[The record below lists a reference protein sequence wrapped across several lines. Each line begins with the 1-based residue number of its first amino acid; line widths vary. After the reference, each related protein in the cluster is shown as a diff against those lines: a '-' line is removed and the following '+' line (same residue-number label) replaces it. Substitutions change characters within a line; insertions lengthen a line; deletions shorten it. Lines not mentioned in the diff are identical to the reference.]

1 MEVIMSEWV
10 SAIGQSVVVALVLVV
25 LKMLGT
31 IKTTLA
37 EHGMWVR
44 QHEILDIER
53 FTNLSQSVKEVKD
66 DYRMV
71 CGVFPKGGNND
82 GQTGTDRRLEKV
94 EAVLRQGG
102 VDI

>member
-1 MEVIMSEWV
+1 MSEWV

-37 EHGMWVR
+37 EHGIWAK

-71 CGVFPKGGNND
+71 CGVFPKGSND
-82 GQTGTDRRLEKV
+82 GQTVIDRRLEKV